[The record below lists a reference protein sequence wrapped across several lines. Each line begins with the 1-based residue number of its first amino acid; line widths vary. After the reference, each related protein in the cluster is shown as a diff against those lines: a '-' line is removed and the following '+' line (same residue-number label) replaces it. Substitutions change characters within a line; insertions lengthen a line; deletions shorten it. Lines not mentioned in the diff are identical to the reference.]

1 MLDKN
6 IVSLLSELT
15 SPVLTVY
22 LNTQPADPSV
32 HALTQRDS
40 LWLNEEGKRILESVH
55 PREQRIFREQIERI
69 DRFTTERLPEEQALL
84 ILAGDSIWRV
94 VSLPL
99 GVENEMHWG
108 RPALSQLEM
117 LLDENKPHCVVVM
130 DKKGARFFRY
140 WLGEM
145 RQLAQRRFEIDFAKW
160 KKKDMGIVAGQDVK
174 KTRGSQRD
182 VFEHRVEAQYKRL
195 CREAASDVERLCHSE
210 QLDMI
215 FVVGSK
221 RLAQPFEASLAKG
234 VRARVVSI
242 EADLGQLPL
251 SKLQGRLKSKIAASQ
266 ENRQLALVK
275 ELANDGRHSVLGID
289 ETLTQLQKGK
299 LRTLVLPRHL
309 NGTLH
314 ECIECGW
321 MNRSADPVCPA
332 CGRELRSA
340 DLRDALFASARQ
352 ANTDIS
358 VVAGGAENKLT
369 ELGGIGGWLRGR
381 TQAELR

>member
-6 IVSLLSELT
+6 IVSPLSELP

-32 HALTQRDS
+32 HALTQRNS
-40 LWLNEEGKRILESVH
+40 LWLKEEAKRVLGAIH
-55 PREQRIFREQIERI
+55 PREWRTFQEQVERI
-69 DRFTTERLPEEQALL
+69 DRFTIERVPEEQALL
-84 ILAGDSIWRV
+84 ILAGDSTWRV
-94 VSLPL
+94 VRLPIAA
-99 GVENEMHWG
+99 ENEMHWG

-117 LLDENKPHCVVVM
+117 MLDENKPHCVAVI
-130 DKKGARFFRY
+130 DRKGARCFRY

-145 RQLAQRRFEIDFAKW
+145 RQLAQRRFEIDSAKW

-182 VFEHRVEAQYKRL
+182 VFAHRVDAQYRRFCRETANDVARL
-195 CREAASDVERLCHSE
+195 CRSER
-210 QLDMI
+210 LDMI

-221 RLAQPFEASLAKG
+221 RLTQPLEASLAKS
-234 VRARVVSI
+234 VRGRVVSI

-251 SKLQGRLKSKIAASQ
+251 SKLQERLKSKIAASQ

-275 ELANDGRHSVLGID
+275 KLANDGRHSVLGID
-289 ETLTQLQKGK
+289 ETLAQLQKGK
-299 LRTLVLPRHL
+299 LRTLVLPHHL

-358 VVAGGAENKLT
+358 VVAGGAESKLT